1 MLINNGGKRMLDI
14 QKKKLEI
21 NQNEVVCVVA
31 FDKRTRYIRTITSC
45 KRKDANHYARY
56 YRSIGYIA
64 RILTYEELEKAQA
77 EEAKER
83 RNKQMT
89 I

>member
-1 MLINNGGKRMLDI
+1 MDTNL
-14 QKKKLEI
+14 
-21 NQNEVVCVVA
+21 NEVVAVVA

-56 YRSIGYIA
+56 YRSIGYNA
-64 RILTYEELEKAQA
+64 RILMDEELEKTQT
-77 EEAKER
+77 EEMKEIR
-83 RNKQMT
+83 RNQQMT